1 VFCSKI
7 GGECPH
13 TVIPDNKSVFVMMP
27 FKGFNSV
34 YDTIQQAVEGIEGKD
49 FRCERADDKY
59 TNLSIWCKR
68 ICKNIRKAKY
78 IIADTTGRNPNV
90 FYELGF
96 AHAMYNT
103 KAIIITQDIT
113 EAPFDIADI
122 NHIIYSEKELPGL
135 REKLKNAIQ
144 ALETEEIE
152 EGYANKPT
160 EEVINDLKSQLRA
173 EEERA
178 KKFKNE
184 LVASEERE
192 RKLKKSINEI
202 ASIQNNPDA
211 EARNKI
217 AELEGT
223 IAGLKEKLERTEKDN
238 KDTIEELTKT
248 LKEKEGKLKILA
260 ESFDNYKGDKDVKS
274 LSNLLLDDTRRRAEA
289 EKWFNR
295 AYDEYQKGNIETEI
309 EYYNRAIE
317 LNPEN
322 AKAYNNRG
330 LAYMNLEEY
339 EKAISDYNKA
349 IELNPEDAD
358 VYNNRGDAYRN
369 LKEYEEAIGDYNKAI
384 ELNPEH
390 ANAYNNRGLAYMNL
404 EEYGTAIRDYNKAI
418 ELNSKFA
425 TAYYNRGIAF
435 SYLKGYEKAIS
446 DYNKAIEL
454 NPESDAAY
462 NNRGLAYKNL
472 KEYEKAIS
480 DYNRAIELNPESDA
494 AYNNRGIAYEDLKE
508 YEKAISD
515 FNRAMEL
522 NPEDADAYN
531 NRGEAYRNL
540 KEYEKA
546 ISDFNRAMELNSD
559 DATAYENLSELY
571 IITGN
576 YKSAL
581 ETITEALSLSL
592 SIEIEDRAVCFYLEC
607 IAKKM
612 LQMDISDCEKE
623 FNEIHNR
630 EFETTWSFAAIE
642 SWLEDLSNDQKAFVI
657 EKTELL
663 KEHKR

>member
-1 VFCSKI
+1 MFCSKI

-339 EKAISDYNKA
+339 
-349 IELNPEDAD
+349 
-358 VYNNRGDAYRN
+358 
-369 LKEYEEAIGDYNKAI
+369 
-384 ELNPEH
+384 
-390 ANAYNNRGLAYMNL
+390 
-404 EEYGTAIRDYNKAI
+404 GTAIRDYNKAI

>member
-1 VFCSKI
+1 
-7 GGECPH
+7 
-13 TVIPDNKSVFVMMP
+13 MMP

-34 YDTIQQAVEGIEGKD
+34 YDTIRQAVEGIEGKE

-59 TNLSIWCKR
+59 TNLSIWCNR

-78 IIADTTGRNPNV
+78 IIVDTTRRNPNV

-103 KAIIITQDIT
+103 KAIIITQNIK
-113 EAPFDIADI
+113 EAPFDIAEI

-135 REKLKNAIQ
+135 REELKNAIQ
-144 ALETEEIE
+144 ALEEEEIE
-152 EGYANKPT
+152 EGYANKST
-160 EEVINDLKSQLRA
+160 EEVITDLKSQLRA

-178 KKFKNE
+178 EKFKNE
-184 LVASEERE
+184 LVESEERE

-223 IAGLKEKLERTEKDN
+223 IAGLKEKLERTEKDK

-260 ESFDNYKGDKDVKS
+260 ESFDNYKGGKDVKS

-295 AYDEYQKGNIETEI
+295 AYDEDQKGNRENAI
-309 EYYNRAIE
+309 EYYTRAIE
-317 LNPEN
+317 LNPEY
-322 AKAYNNRG
+322 ADAYNNRG
-330 LAYMNLEEY
+330 N
-339 EKAISDYNKA
+339 
-349 IELNPEDAD
+349 
-358 VYNNRGDAYRN
+358 AYR
-369 LKEYEEAIGDYNKAI
+369 
-384 ELNPEH
+384 
-390 ANAYNNRGLAYMNL
+390 
-404 EEYGTAIRDYNKAI
+404 
-418 ELNSKFA
+418 
-425 TAYYNRGIAF
+425 
-435 SYLKGYEKAIS
+435 
-446 DYNKAIEL
+446 
-454 NPESDAAY
+454 
-462 NNRGLAYKNL
+462 NL

-480 DYNRAIELNPESDA
+480 DYNRAIELNPE
-494 AYNNRGIAYEDLKE
+494 
-508 YEKAISD
+508 
-515 FNRAMEL
+515 
-522 NPEDADAYN
+522 DAD
-531 NRGEAYRNL
+531 
-540 KEYEKA
+540 
-546 ISDFNRAMELNSD
+546 
-559 DATAYENLSELY
+559 AYENLSELY
-571 IITGN
+571 ITTGN

-592 SIEIEDRAVCFYLEC
+592 EIEDRAVCLYLEC

-623 FNEIHNR
+623 FNEIHKR
-630 EFETTWSFAAIE
+630 EFETTWSFAEIE
-642 SWLEDLSNDQKAFVI
+642 SWLENEDISNDQKAFII